1 MWTGL
6 KTALVERD
14 DFSCGTSSKST
25 KLIHGGVRYLYK
37 AFLGLDYEQVCI
49 GWEGRREE
57 GEGLMEEGWKVF
69 EMKER
74 GGLDTYS
81 SGSWGVSGVLLVVAR
96 T

>member
-1 MWTGL
+1 MVWRLSVRLCWMWTGL

-37 AFLGLDYEQVCI
+37 AFLGLDYEQVCS
-49 GWEGRREE
+49 GWKGRREN
-57 GEGLMEEGWKVF
+57 GERLIGEGWKVF

-74 GGLDTYS
+74 EGREIDGR
-81 SGSWGVSGVLLVVAR
+81 GV
-96 T
+96 